1 MGIFHHNEQ
10 NNFNLADDLLEVF
23 RPVVDLFVS
32 QYEITGMDELDTSAK
47 SCLVELLMAEVIII

>member
-32 QYEITGMDELDTSAK
+32 
-47 SCLVELLMAEVIII
+47 